1 MGGMLSRLLL
11 FVVTTVAATAS
22 DFRLATFSVDVT
34 PPVGHPCMGG
44 GIAPVRTVA
53 DPLFAKGFV
62 LTGGDLPWVLV
73 SLDWCE
79 IRGRSFDKWRRGL
92 AEAAG
97 TLPERVMVHSTHVH
111 DAPVMDEEA
120 EHLLRAMEATGAW
133 KDLPAPAPDAPVQ
146 VASVCQ
152 PEFNETCIRRVAGAL
167 RAALPLAQRVTHL
180 GLGRAEV
187 QEVASNRRFVLAD
200 GTVSY
205 ARGSRTTDAG
215 ARAAPPG
222 EVDPWLRTLSFWD
235 GDQPLCALHG
245 FAVHPMSRYGEG
257 RVSADFPG
265 LARARMQAEH
275 PGVAQIYVSG
285 CAGNV
290 TAGKWNDGAPEGREI
305 LAGRLH
311 EAMRQAWT
319 ATRRVPL
326 AAADFRQVPLAL
338 GARRTPGHTETIL
351 RGRLTSEARPF
362 GRSEAA
368 MGLAWYERVRAGHR
382 INLPCLDFGVAQVLL
397 LPAEAYVEYQRFAQ
411 ACRPE
416 SFVFVMG
423 YGECGPGYIPVE
435 RAWREKDSNL
445 NGWTW
450 VPPGSEPV
458 LQAAIRAVLTPGSA
472 PARESSPVPSSR

>member
-1 MGGMLSRLLL
+1 MLSRLLPFL
-11 FVVTTVAATAS
+11 CAVSALATEPPV
-22 DFRLATFSVDVT
+22 FRLATFSVDVT

-44 GIAPVRTVA
+44 GIAPVREVA

-62 LTGGDLPWVLV
+62 LTGGDRPWVLV
-73 SLDWCE
+73 SFDWCE
-79 IRGRSFDKWRRGL
+79 IRGSSYENWRRGL

-111 DAPVMDEEA
+111 DAPVMDEDA
-120 EHLLRAMEATGAW
+120 EKLLRATEATGAW
-133 KDLPAPAPDAPVQ
+133 KDLPAPAPGAPVQ
-146 VASVCQ
+146 VASVCW
-152 PEFNETCIRRVAGAL
+152 PDFNAACIRRVAEAV
-167 RAALPLAQRVTHL
+167 RTALPKARRVTHL

-187 QEVASNRRFVLAD
+187 REVAGNRRFLRAD
-200 GTVSY
+200 GSVSY
-205 ARGSRTTDAG
+205 ARGSRTTDAE
-215 ARAAPPG
+215 AQAAAAG

-235 GDQPLCALHG
+235 GDQPVCALQG

-275 PGVAQIYVSG
+275 PEVAQIYVSG
-285 CAGNV
+285 CSGNV
-290 TAGKWNDGAPEGREI
+290 TAGKWNDGGPEVREV
-305 LAGRLH
+305 LAGQLH
-311 EAMRQAWT
+311 DAMRRSWAET
-319 ATRRVPL
+319 TRVPL
-326 AAADFRQVPLAL
+326 ATAEFRHVPLAL

-351 RGRLTSEARPF
+351 RGRLANEARPF

-382 INLPCLDFGVAQVLL
+382 IDLPCLDLGAAQVLL
-397 LPAEAYVEYQRFAQ
+397 LPAEAYVEYQLFAQ
-411 ACRPE
+411 ACRPD

-450 VPPGSEPV
+450 VPPGSEAV
-458 LQAAIRAVLTPGSA
+458 MQAAIRAVLTPGSA
-472 PARESSPVPSSR
+472 PARGSSPAPSSR

>member
-1 MGGMLSRLLL
+1 MLPRLLPL
-11 FVVTTVAATAS
+11 LCAVSALATEPPV
-22 DFRLATFSVDVT
+22 FRLATFSVDVT

-44 GIAPVRTVA
+44 GIAPVREVA

-62 LTGGDLPWVLV
+62 LTGGDRPWVLV
-73 SLDWCE
+73 SFDWCE
-79 IRGRSFDKWRRGL
+79 IRGTSFDKWRRGL

-111 DAPVMDEEA
+111 DAPVMDEDA
-120 EHLLRAMEATGAW
+120 EKLLRATEATGAW
-133 KDLPAPAPDAPVQ
+133 KDLPAPAPGAPVQ
-146 VASVCQ
+146 VASVCW
-152 PEFNETCIRRVAGAL
+152 PDFNEACIRRVAEAV
-167 RAALPLAQRVTHL
+167 RAALPKARRVTHL

-187 QEVASNRRFVLAD
+187 REVAGNRRFVRAD
-200 GTVSY
+200 GSVSY
-205 ARGSRTTDAG
+205 ARGSRTTDAE
-215 ARAAPPG
+215 AQAAAAG

-235 GDQPLCALHG
+235 DDQPLCALHG

-265 LARARMQAEH
+265 LARARRQAEQ
-275 PGVAQIYVSG
+275 PEVEQIYVSG

-290 TAGKWNDGAPEGREI
+290 TAGKWNAGGPEGREV
-305 LAGRLH
+305 LADRLH
-311 EAMRQAWT
+311 DAMRRAWV
-319 ATRRVPL
+319 ATQRVPL
-326 AAADFRQVPLAL
+326 ATAEFRDVPLAL

-351 RGRLTSEARPF
+351 RGRLASEARPF

-382 INLPCLDFGVAQVLL
+382 IDLPCLDFGAAQVLL
-397 LPAEAYVEYQRFAQ
+397 LPAEAYVEYQLFAQ
-411 ACRPE
+411 ACRPD

-450 VPPGSEPV
+450 VPPGSEAV
-458 LQAAIRAVLTPGSA
+458 MQAAIRAVLTPGSG
-472 PARESSPVPSSR
+472 PARGSSPAPSSR